1 MKKILGILVV
11 MLVMITTTSCNSKH
25 NWLNNTI
32 AEPLTDAQLEQ
43 AIYDVNNYE
52 YFQIFRDYGFNSFDF
67 EEDYTEL
74 QNKIMLCPQTAMIKA
89 KKITWKD
96 IFEYQKFIYDSLQ
109 QVEYHKIIN
118 DQYINNFPDSII
130 KKALELSKAC
140 DPEYTIFC
148 FPNIVASAY
157 IEFGDSWEVANI
169 KAFIDID
176 EEYIINALKEINP
189 KFAIIYQF
197 ELETDDIL

>member
-96 IFEYQKFIYDSLQ
+96 IFEYQKFTYDSLQ

-130 KKALELSKAC
+130 KKALELSKTC

-148 FPNIVASAY
+148 FPNLIAGAY
-157 IEFGDSWEVANI
+157 KEFGDSWEVANI
-169 KAFIDID
+169 KAFINID
-176 EEYIINALKEINP
+176 EYRINALKEINP

-197 ELETDDIL
+197 EIEIDNIL